1 MRNSG
6 LGRSAGRLSPLAL
19 AFLVVALLLGTTGGA
34 VAGALITGA
43 QIKNGTVT
51 GVDIKNNSLTNADI
65 VDEPKSWGAMKN
77 VTTNDFTTSA
87 WTPVVSKALALARPG
102 YLTVT
107 ASLYAEDDATL
118 VGTGYL
124 KYALRIDGKVVD
136 VYKALDFPTDGG
148 PGESGATT
156 LVVPAAKGSHTVQL
170 VVSESG
176 SGSFLYGGEI
186 SAIYTPT
193 GSASG
198 VDFATRPSHARANR

>member
-6 LGRSAGRLSPLAL
+6 IGRSAGRLSPLAL
-19 AFLVVALLLGTTGGA
+19 ALLVVALLLGTTGGA

-51 GVDIKNNSLTNADI
+51 GADIKDASLTHVDIA
-65 VDEPKSWGAMKN
+65 DEPRAWGAMKN
-77 VTTNDFTTSA
+77 TTTNDFTTAA
-87 WTPVVSKALALARPG
+87 WTPVVSKSLSLARAG

-118 VGTGYL
+118 TGVGYL
-124 KYALRIDGKVVD
+124 NYALRIDGKVVD
-136 VYKALDFPTDGG
+136 AYKALDFQADGG
-148 PGESGATT
+148 PGQSGSTT

-170 VVSESG
+170 VVSEDG

-186 SAIYTPT
+186 SAVYTPT

-198 VDFATRPSHARANR
+198 LDFASRPTHGRVNH